1 MAGPKASLPQESIYR
16 AILIVLVVSLLTGV
30 VVTLVGEYMLRSEP
44 VSQAGA
50 WLAVVSG
57 AIYFFFRWLGR
68 RESRRRAE
76 ERDPGDDGP
85 PDSPGPHNSADPD
98 H

>member
-16 AILIVLVVSLLTGV
+16 AILIVLVISLLAGV
-30 VVTLVGEYMLRSEP
+30 AVTLVGEYMLHSEP

-68 RESRRRAE
+68 RERRRRAE
-76 ERDPGDDGP
+76 EGEPGDDGP
-85 PDSPGPHNSADPD
+85 PDSSGPDQ
-98 H
+98 